1 MVIPVLANY
10 VNGQWVTPNAAES
23 LEVRNPATAEILA
36 RVPMSSAADV
46 AEAVRSA
53 DRAF

>member
-1 MVIPVLANY
+1 MVIRYLANY

-36 RVPMSSAADV
+36 RVPHV
-46 AEAVRSA
+46 ERRRRRRGGPVG
-53 DRAF
+53 